1 MTFPAKTGPPAAC
14 NGLNEN
20 KSAMTRGQKTG
31 RGPNGYYVKGEF
43 VADGSELDME
53 LKAEFDGSRA
63 KQKAESDALQK
74 LGVQLL
80 DLPESR
86 LKKLDLPEKLFDAVQ
101 EAKRI
106 SNFEGKRRQMQ
117 YIGKLMRKV
126 DPAPIEAAVTAA
138 KKGSATE
145 TLVLHRAE
153 KWRDDLIAV
162 EGAFELWMREH
173 PETDTQ
179 HLRSLIRQARKAIVP
194 DAGAGEAQR
203 QAKVYREIFQ
213 LVKMAMMAKAGEA
226 SDEEE
231 TPEDSED

>member
-1 MTFPAKTGPPAAC
+1 
-14 NGLNEN
+14 
-20 KSAMTRGQKTG
+20 MTRGQKTG

-63 KQKAESDALQK
+63 KLKAESDALQK

-145 TLVLHRAE
+145 TLMLHRAE

-162 EGAFELWMREH
+162 DGAFQQWMNEF

-179 HLRSLIRQARKAIVP
+179 HLRSLIRQAKKAIVP

-203 QAKVYREIFQ
+203 QAKTYREIFQ
-213 LVKMAMMAKAGEA
+213 LVKAALLAQAGEA
-226 SDEEE
+226 SSDDENDDDEADE
-231 TPEDSED
+231 

>member
-1 MTFPAKTGPPAAC
+1 
-14 NGLNEN
+14 
-20 KSAMTRGQKTG
+20 MTRGQKTG

-63 KQKAESDALQK
+63 KLKAESDALQK

-126 DPAPIEAAVTAA
+126 DPAPIEAAVVAA

-145 TLVLHRAE
+145 TLQLHRAE

-162 EGAFELWMREH
+162 DGAFQQWMNEF

-179 HLRSLIRQARKAIVP
+179 HLRSLIRQAKKAIVP
-194 DAGAGEAQR
+194 DAAVGEAQR

-213 LVKMAMMAKAGEA
+213 LVKAALQAQAGEY
-226 SDEEE
+226 EEE
-231 TPEDSED
+231 DEAPEDN

>member
-1 MTFPAKTGPPAAC
+1 
-14 NGLNEN
+14 
-20 KSAMTRGQKTG
+20 MTRGQKTG

-63 KQKAESDALQK
+63 KLKAESDALQK
-74 LGVQLL
+74 LGIQLL

-145 TLVLHRAE
+145 TLMLHRAE

-162 EGAFELWMREH
+162 DSAFQQWMTEH

-179 HLRSLIRQARKAIVP
+179 HLRSLIRQAKKAIVP

-213 LVKMAMMAKAGEA
+213 IVKAALQAQAGDDA
-226 SDEEE
+226 DE
-231 TPEDSED
+231 PEDDDSEE

>member
-1 MTFPAKTGPPAAC
+1 MTFPAKTGLRGAYSGPSE
-14 NGLNEN
+14 L
-20 KSAMTRGQKTG
+20 KSKHQMTRGQKTG

-53 LKAEFDGSRA
+53 LKAEFDGSRS
-63 KQKAESDALQK
+63 KLKAESDALQK

-117 YIGKLMRKV
+117 YIGKLMRKL
-126 DPAPIEAAVTAA
+126 DPEPIEAAVTAA

-145 TLVLHRAE
+145 TLMLHRAE

-162 EGAFELWMREH
+162 EGAFQLWMNEF
-173 PETDTQ
+173 PDTDTQ
-179 HLRSLIRQARKAIVP
+179 HLRSLIRQAKKAIVP
-194 DAGAGEAQR
+194 AAAAGEAQR
-203 QAKVYREIFQ
+203 QAKVYREVFQ
-213 LVKMAMMAKAGEA
+213 IVKTALQTQAGEDA
-226 SDEEE
+226 DDTLEEE
-231 TPEDSED
+231 SS

>member
-1 MTFPAKTGPPAAC
+1 
-14 NGLNEN
+14 
-20 KSAMTRGQKTG
+20 MTRGQKTG

-63 KQKAESDALQK
+63 KLKAESDALQK

-126 DPAPIEAAVTAA
+126 DPEPIQAAVDAA

-145 TLVLHRAE
+145 TLALHKAE
-153 KWRDDLIAV
+153 QWRDDLIAD
-162 EGAFELWMREH
+162 EGALERWMAAH
-173 PETDTQ
+173 PQTDAQ
-179 HLRSLIRQARKAIVP
+179 HLRSLIRQARKSIVP
-194 DAGAGEAQR
+194 DAAAGEAQR
-203 QAKVYREIFQ
+203 QSKVYREIFQ
-213 LVKMAMMAKAGEA
+213 LVKAALQAPEENTDA
-226 SDEEE
+226 DEDPDQEK
-231 TPEDSED
+231 